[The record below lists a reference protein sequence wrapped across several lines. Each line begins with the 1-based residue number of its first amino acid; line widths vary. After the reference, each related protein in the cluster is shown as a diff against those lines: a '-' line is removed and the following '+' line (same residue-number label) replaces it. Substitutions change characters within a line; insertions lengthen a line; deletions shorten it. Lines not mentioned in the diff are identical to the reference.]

1 MSKFTDQ
8 LWRDLVR
15 EHGPTLAHARRP
27 GPGRARRPGPGRAR
41 RPGPRVLAGS
51 TLALAGAGAAFTL
64 ALSATASPPAF
75 AVTRHHDG
83 SVSVQIYRRSGIAGA
98 NRTLAAMGIHERV
111 MSVSD
116 NQSVPL
122 NCVAPGPGPD
132 GKSLVVKGYPKV
144 STGPVSAPS
153 SMPGHPGPGDTGPGD
168 TGPGDT
174 GAGSPGPGGTWHVVI
189 CPSPDNTGNAGSG
202 NTGAG

>member
-1 MSKFTDQ
+1 MISFESTGRRSRTPVGQDRVEAVGQDQ
-8 LWRDLVR
+8 AER
-15 EHGPTLAHARRP
+15 
-27 GPGRARRPGPGRAR
+27 R
-41 RPGPRVLAGS
+41 RPGPRALAGS

-122 NCVAPGPGPD
+122 NCVAPGPGSD

-153 SMPGHPGPGDTGPGD
+153 STPGHPGPGD

-174 GAGSPGPGGTWHVVI
+174 GAGSPGPGSTWHVVI
-189 CPSPDNTGNAGSG
+189 CPSLDNTGNAGLG